1 MRMRCE
7 VLDERLPW
15 RSRRSRRVGL
25 LLLDVEGAEE
35 KVLWGAAALT
45 RRWRPVLATEPRL
58 EALAPR
64 LFHEH
69 LLPLGYRFSGSCE
82 GLSFYMANASHPVL
96 RPG

>member
-15 RSRRSRRVGL
+15 RSRRVGL

-82 GLSFYMANASHPVL
+82 GLSFYTANATDDDKYKY
-96 RPG
+96 